1 MSINIFPPQSQQV
14 TFGGVTQPVSVSG
27 GTIIVTQTGGAT
39 AGKSTG
45 RVALVNDVNAKLLH
59 TTTGG
64 QALVIHSVTISQH
77 ITSGNNG
84 DRLGTAVYYHNDAV
98 TTQPS
103 KTISSNFA
111 DKATTTVSF
120 PNGGLKLPAGQNLY
134 YYHDCYGNF
143 SANLRVDF
151 TYSEVT
157 P

>member
-1 MSINIFPPQSQQV
+1 MSINIFPPQPQQV
-14 TFGGVTQPVSVSG
+14 TFGGVQQPVQVQ
-27 GTIIVTQTGGAT
+27 GTVNVNQTNWST
-39 AGKSTG
+39 TGKSTG
-45 RVALVNDVNAKLLH
+45 RVALTNDINAKLLH

-77 ITSGNNG
+77 ITSGNQG

-98 TTQPS
+98 STQPS
-103 KTISSNFA
+103 KTITSNFA
-111 DKATTTVSF
+111 DKGTTTICF

-143 SANLRVDF
+143 TANLRVDF